1 MNNIH
6 KNYWN
11 THQRSVK
18 EKPHGVA
25 RVISK
30 RGFCSRSQAENLV
43 REGRVSLRGKIV
55 RDPDAPAYE
64 NDKILVDG
72 KAVTANAFVYF
83 MMNKPRGYVTTAND
97 EKGRATVIDLFR
109 ERFCKMFPGKPV
121 PHISP
126 VGRLDAASEGLLLF
140 TNDTQWANNILEPR
154 GGSALQQNPSA
165 LSHPKQ
171 SFSTNGRESIQFQ
184 SKDPRLD
191 ERRKTKDEREACHPR
206 PFDKLRVNSVE
217 GSKRCHSGAEGDRIH
232 KISTSTT
239 HTKVYRV
246 QVAGHPTAEDFRK
259 MEEGFNVPPRVFGEK
274 EEFMHAVRAVLHR
287 ESDKTSWLEITLD
300 EGKNREIRRML
311 AHLGYEVL
319 RLVRIKFCNYELGDL
334 KQGEIKEIHPNSE
347 QTTV

>member
-1 MNNIH
+1 MNNFRNN
-6 KNYWN
+6 KWN
-11 THQRSVK
+11 NKPQATK

-55 RDPDAPAYE
+55 RDPDTPAYE

-97 EKGRATVIDLFR
+97 EKGRATVMDLFR
-109 ERFCKMFPGKPV
+109 ERFCNMFPGKPV

-140 TNDTQWANNILEPR
+140 TNDTKWAD
-154 GGSALQQNPSA
+154 ALLQTRERAKPYRRE
-165 LSHPKQ
+165 
-171 SFSTNGRESIQFQ
+171 TRESRNPNVILSEASAK
-184 SKDPRLD
+184 SKDPVTAL
-191 ERRKTKDEREACHPR
+191 
-206 PFDKLRVNSVE
+206 
-217 GSKRCHSGAEGDRIH
+217 
-232 KISTSTT
+232 
-239 HTKVYRV
+239 HTKIYRV
-246 QVAGHPTAEDFRK
+246 QVAGHPTAEDLHK

-274 EEFMHAVRAVLHR
+274 EEFMHAVRAVFHR

-334 KQGEIKEIHPNSE
+334 KQGEIKEIRPSTE